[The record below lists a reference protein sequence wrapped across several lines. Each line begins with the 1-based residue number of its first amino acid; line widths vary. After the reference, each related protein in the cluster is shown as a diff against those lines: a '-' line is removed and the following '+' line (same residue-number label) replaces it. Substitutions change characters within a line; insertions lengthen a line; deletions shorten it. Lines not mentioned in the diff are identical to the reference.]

1 MKWNSLARGA
11 TRWWSAPAR
20 FPTTSLASL
29 RKTVLSQ
36 YSRVNPWLQQ
46 ESLRAQTE
54 PADQVVLRT
63 R

>member
-20 FPTTSLASL
+20 FPTPPLALL
-29 RKTVLSQ
+29 RKAALNQ
-36 YSRVNPWLQQ
+36 YVVTNPWLQQ
-46 ESLRAQTE
+46 APLREQTE
-54 PADQVVLRT
+54 PSSPGALRT